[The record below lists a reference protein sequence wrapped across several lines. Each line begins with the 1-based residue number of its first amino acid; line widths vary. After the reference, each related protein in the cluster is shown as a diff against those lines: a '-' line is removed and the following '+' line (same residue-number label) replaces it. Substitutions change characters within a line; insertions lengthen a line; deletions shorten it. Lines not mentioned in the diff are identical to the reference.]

1 MAGLA
6 RLGQGR
12 RSLRTTVGLGRSC
25 ASFVDGPLVVQET
38 LDDNVILSTGPNGG
52 VLPAFD
58 IFKDK
63 NQSIKGSNFL
73 GYILN
78 DPERML
84 IFQVV
89 VEMVG
94 AAKKLHFYE
103 LNRECG

>member
-6 RLGQGR
+6 RLGQG

-25 ASFVDGPLVVQET
+25 AS
-38 LDDNVILSTGPNGG
+38 NVILSTGPNGG

-73 GYILN
+73 GYTLN

-103 LNRECG
+103 LNREGG